1 MPSAYASGSVS
12 GAAHPA
18 VVAAMNLD
26 DMRAFLQ
33 RSRPATTAEALRLL
47 RGAFPAAPLRL
58 RVAACEG

>member
-12 GAAHPA
+12 GAAPA
-18 VVAAMNLD
+18 VVSALNLD